1 MFWKIYL
8 KTSSGFGE
16 SSISAHVFE
25 EVPVWLA
32 RKVCIGWPLDT
43 PCLRVDCHCGLITG
57 ASVLMRDAS
66 FSGGV
71 CVMVIQHST
80 RVLVGEVMAC
90 GVLGAAELI
99 IRDLLLGIEF

>member
-16 SSISAHVFE
+16 TSISAHVFE
-25 EVPVWLA
+25 DVPVGLA
-32 RKVCIGWPLDT
+32 QKVCIGWPLDT
-43 PCLRVDCHCGLITG
+43 PCLHVNCRCVLITR

-66 FSGGV
+66 FSRGV
-71 CVMVIQHST
+71 CVVVIQHST

-99 IRDLLLGIEF
+99 ICDLLLGIEF